1 MSSPIIVGLALRED
15 DDAPLA
21 LARIVSG
28 FGASPLVLVHAI
40 RPDLPGPIPI
50 AAYQA
55 MVHREAAEK
64 LDEVA
69 SRLPRDLQ
77 VSTRVTECS
86 PSHAIQ
92 SLVLEYG
99 AVAAVVGSTTRG
111 AVGRVLAGDTAA
123 GLLHD
128 THCPVVVAPRGYRA
142 RVTGTVGVAYN
153 ASAESASALT
163 AAVGIA
169 IDRRRDPGAH
179 RARAPAPGA
188 ALRVAGL
195 PDHAGLRAAAPGRG
209 ADDRRPCPRLGPP
222 RGERNGRGAGG
233 RGRRG
238 ARGDLRAAR
247 PPRVRLARL
256 RAAARRRRRERGPRA
271 VAPRRVPARDR
282 PARRAARSRALLVGG
297 RGRAGRLML

>member
-142 RVTGTVGVAYN
+142 RVIGTVGVAYN
-153 ASAESASALT
+153 ASPESESALT

-169 IDRRRDPGAH
+169 IETGAAIRALTVLEPPHLVPLYASPGFLTMPDYEQRRRDAAQTTADRALGSIPHGVSATAEVREGGVVEALAETSAQLDLLVCGSRGYGPLHAVAGGSVARGLSH
-179 RARAPAPGA
+179 RAACPLVIVPRGVPLEAGPLWSAGA
-188 ALRVAGL
+188 AAQ
-195 PDHAGLRAAAPGRG
+195 
-209 ADDRRPCPRLGPP
+209 
-222 RGERNGRGAGG
+222 
-233 RGRRG
+233 
-238 ARGDLRAAR
+238 
-247 PPRVRLARL
+247 
-256 RAAARRRRRERGPRA
+256 
-271 VAPRRVPARDR
+271 
-282 PARRAARSRALLVGG
+282 VG
-297 RGRAGRLML
+297 